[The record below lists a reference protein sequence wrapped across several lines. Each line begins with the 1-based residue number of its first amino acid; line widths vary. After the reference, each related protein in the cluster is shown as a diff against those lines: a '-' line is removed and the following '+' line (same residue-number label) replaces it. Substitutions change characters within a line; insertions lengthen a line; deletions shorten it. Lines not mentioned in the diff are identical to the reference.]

1 LGEGEALMAPV
12 GVVAPEEQ
20 WELVERE
27 GDAGAE
33 GQAESEARRWVRI
46 SVAPVAKAMALPGRK

>member
-1 LGEGEALMAPV
+1 LYEGEALMAPV
-12 GVVAPEEQ
+12 RVVTPEEQ

-33 GQAESEARRWVRI
+33 GQAEPEAPSVGEDP
-46 SVAPVAKAMALPGRK
+46 VAPVAKAMAMPGRK